1 MTKPHLPRLLAG
13 RRGAQNRYTIAPLT
27 LISANVVLFGLFF
40 AWPAVIGLMYSF
52 TNYTGVGAYQFI
64 GLANYTHLFSDSNFY
79 AAVTRTLLYTVL
91 VVPLNFVFS
100 LLIANLL
107 VSRHAKGK
115 LAARI
120 IFFVPWLISPIVVG
134 VIWRWLF
141 GENFGLINYVIEK
154 LGGHAILWQSNANL
168 SLAVVVCAAVWSW
181 TAFSMLLFIAAIKNV
196 PTSYYEAASLD
207 GAGSWHLFRHIT
219 LPSIAPTSFI
229 VILLSTLTTMKE
241 YPLFLSLNGGGPGT
255 SNNLI
260 VQYIYNTGFNLGQ
273 IGYASAAS
281 FVLMIILMIVAFAQM
296 AANRRMEKR

>member
-1 MTKPHLPRLLAG
+1 MTELRIPRLLA
-13 RRGAQNRYTIAPLT
+13 RRGKYNRYTIAPLV
-27 LISANVVLFGLFF
+27 LISANVALFGLFF

-52 TNYTGVGAYQFI
+52 TNYTGVGAYQYI
-64 GLANYTHLFSDSNFY
+64 GLSNYSHLFGDSNFY
-79 AAVTRTLLYTVL
+79 ASLERTLLYTVL

-107 VSRHAKGK
+107 VSKHSKGK
-115 LAARI
+115 LVARI
-120 IFFVPWLISPIVVG
+120 VFFIPWLISPIIVG

-141 GENFGLINYVIEK
+141 GENFGLINYIIQE
-154 LGGHAILWQSNANL
+154 LGGHPILWQSDANL
-168 SLAVVVCAAVWSW
+168 SLAVVVCAAVWSG

-196 PTSYYEAASLD
+196 PTSYYEAASID
-207 GAGSWHLFRHIT
+207 GADSWHLFRHIT

-229 VILLSTLTTMKE
+229 VILLSTLTAMKE

-260 VQYIYNTGFNLGQ
+260 VQYIYNTGFSLGQ

-281 FVLMIILMIVAFAQM
+281 FVLLLILMAVAFIQM
-296 AANRRMEKR
+296 AVNRRMERS

>member
-1 MTKPHLPRLLAG
+1 MPRMPRMPRMLA
-13 RRGAQNRYTIAPLT
+13 RRGKHDRYTIAPLT

-64 GLANYTHLFSDSNFY
+64 GLANYTHLFGDSNFY
-79 AAVTRTLLYTVL
+79 AALERTLLYAVL

-107 VSRHAKGK
+107 VSKHARGK
-115 LAARI
+115 LVARI
-120 IFFVPWLISPIVVG
+120 VFFVPWLISPIIVG

-141 GENFGLINYVIEK
+141 GENFGLINYLIEK

-168 SLAVVVCAAVWSW
+168 SLAVVVCAAVWSL
-181 TAFSMLLFIAAIKNV
+181 TAFSMLLFIAAIKDV
-196 PTSYYEAASLD
+196 PISYYEAASLD
-207 GAGSWHLFRHIT
+207 GAGPWHLFRHIT
-219 LPSIAPTSFI
+219 LPGIAPTSFI
-229 VILLSTLTTMKE
+229 VILLSTLTAMKE

-281 FVLMIILMIVAFAQM
+281 FVLLLILMAVALIQIAV
-296 AANRRMEKR
+296 NRRMEKS

>member
-1 MTKPHLPRLLAG
+1 MTKPHLPRLATR
-13 RRGAQNRYTIAPLT
+13 RRGKHNHYTIAPLI

-40 AWPAVIGLMYSF
+40 AWPAVIGLIYSF

-64 GLANYTHLFSDSNFY
+64 GLANYTHLFGDSNFY
-79 AAVTRTLLYTVL
+79 AALERSVLYAVL
-91 VVPLNFVFS
+91 VVPLTFVFA
-100 LLIANLL
+100 LLTASLL
-107 VSRHAKGK
+107 VSKHTKGK
-115 LAARI
+115 LGARI
-120 IFFVPWLISPIVVG
+120 IFFIPWLISPIVVG

-141 GENFGLINYVIEK
+141 GENFGLINYIIEK

-168 SLAVVVCAAVWSW
+168 SLAVVVCAAVWSQ
-181 TAFSMLLFIAAIKNV
+181 TAFSMLLFVAAIKNV

-207 GAGSWHLFRHIT
+207 GAGPWQLFRNIT

-229 VILLSTLTTMKE
+229 VILLTTLGAMKE

-281 FVLMIILMIVAFAQM
+281 FVLLIILMIVAFAQM
-296 AANRRMEKR
+296 AANRRMENR

>member
-1 MTKPHLPRLLAG
+1 MPRLLAR
-13 RRGAQNRYTIAPLT
+13 RRGKHNHYTVAPLT
-27 LISANVVLFGLFF
+27 LISANVALFGLFF

-64 GLANYTHLFSDSNFY
+64 GLENYTHLFGDSNFY
-79 AAVTRTLLYTVL
+79 AAAERTLLYAVL
-91 VVPLNFVFS
+91 VVPLTFVFS
-100 LLIANLL
+100 LLTASLL
-107 VSRHAKGK
+107 VSQHAKGR

-141 GENFGLINYVIEK
+141 GENFGLINYIIEK
-154 LGGHAILWQSNANL
+154 LGGHAILWQSNSNL
-168 SLAVVVCAAVWSW
+168 SLAVVVFAAVWSG

-207 GAGSWHLFRHIT
+207 GAGPWQLFRNIT

-229 VILLSTLTTMKE
+229 VILLNTLTTMKE
-241 YPLFLSLNGGGPGT
+241 YPLFVSLNGGGPGT

-260 VQYIYNTGFNLGQ
+260 IQYIYNTGFNLGQ

-281 FVLMIILMIVAFAQM
+281 FVLMLILMAVALIQM
-296 AANRRMEKR
+296 AANRRMENR

>member
-1 MTKPHLPRLLAG
+1 MTKPQLPRMPAR
-13 RRGAQNRYTIAPLT
+13 RRGRHNRYTLAPLI
-27 LISANVVLFGLFF
+27 LVAANVVLFGLFF

-64 GLANYTHLFSDSNFY
+64 GLANYTHLFGDSNFY
-79 AAVTRTLLYTVL
+79 AALERTLLYTVL
-91 VVPLNFVFS
+91 VVPLNFAFA

-107 VSRHAKGK
+107 INQHAKGK
-115 LAARI
+115 LGARV
-120 IFFVPWLISPIVVG
+120 IFFIPWLISPIIVG

-141 GENFGLINYVIEK
+141 GENFGLINYVIER

-168 SLAVVVCAAVWSW
+168 SLAVVVCAAVWSG

-196 PTSYYEAASLD
+196 PASYYEAASLD
-207 GAGSWHLFRHIT
+207 GADRWHLFRHIT

-229 VILLSTLTTMKE
+229 VILLTTLTAMKE

-255 SNNLI
+255 ANNLI
-260 VQYIYNTGFNLGQ
+260 VQYIYNTGFQVGQ

-281 FVLMIILMIVAFAQM
+281 FVLMIILMAVAFAQM
-296 AANRRMEKR
+296 AVNRRVERR